1 MGKLRRIIVKKIS
14 ASFVYMVFLS
24 LLSVYSGSAFA
35 EVKIGFVDVAKL
47 SESAPQI
54 HSAQMKMD
62 AEFGSREKEIVALQ
76 REIEAMEA
84 ALARD
89 GAVMSDS
96 ERSKKERAILGKR
109 REGKRVQEEFR
120 DDINIRRN
128 EILRKVNAEI
138 GKAIEEY
145 AKQNG
150 FDLIMAQGVMY
161 SSDKVD
167 ITAKILKKLGGS

>member
-1 MGKLRRIIVKKIS
+1 MKKIK
-14 ASFVYMVFLS
+14 ASLVTMVFLS
-24 LLSVYSGSAFA
+24 LLSAYSGSAFA
-35 EVKIGFVDVAKL
+35 EIKIGFVDVAKL

-54 HSAQMKMD
+54 RSAQMKMD
-62 AEFGSREKEIVALQ
+62 AEFGGREKEIIALQ
-76 REIEAMEA
+76 REITAMEE

-96 ERSKKERAILGKR
+96 ERSKKERAILSKR

-128 EILRKVNAEI
+128 EILRKVNTEI

-145 AKQNG
+145 AKQNK
-150 FDLIMAQGVMY
+150 FDLIIAQGVMY

-167 ITAKILKKLGGS
+167 VTAKILKKLGGS

>member
-1 MGKLRRIIVKKIS
+1 
-14 ASFVYMVFLS
+14 
-24 LLSVYSGSAFA
+24 
-35 EVKIGFVDVAKL
+35 
-47 SESAPQI
+47 
-54 HSAQMKMD
+54 
-62 AEFGSREKEIVALQ
+62 
-76 REIEAMEA
+76 MEA

-120 DDINIRRN
+120 DDITIRRN

-145 AKQNG
+145 AKQNKY
-150 FDLIMAQGVMY
+150 DLIMAQGVMY

>member
-1 MGKLRRIIVKKIS
+1 
-14 ASFVYMVFLS
+14 MVFLS
-24 LLSVYSGSAFA
+24 LLSGSVFA
-35 EVKIGFVDVAKL
+35 EIKIGFVDVAKL

-54 HSAQMKMD
+54 RSAQMKMD
-62 AEFGSREKEIVALQ
+62 AEFGSREKEIIALQ
-76 REIEAMEA
+76 REITAMEE

-128 EILRKVNAEI
+128 EILRKVNTEI

-145 AKQNG
+145 AKKNKY
-150 FDLIMAQGVMY
+150 DLIMAQGVMY

>member
-1 MGKLRRIIVKKIS
+1 MKKIN
-14 ASFVYMVFLS
+14 ASFVYVVFLA
-24 LLSVYSGSAFA
+24 LLSVCSGSAFA
-35 EVKIGFVDVAKL
+35 EVKIGYVDVAKL

-54 HSAQMKMD
+54 RSAQLKMD
-62 AEFGSREKEIVALQ
+62 AEFGGREKEIIALQ
-76 REIEAMEA
+76 REIETMEE

-89 GAVMSDS
+89 GAVMSDT
-96 ERSKKERAILGKR
+96 ERSKKERAILAKR

-128 EILRKVNAEI
+128 EILRKVNDEI

-145 AKQNG
+145 AKQNK
-150 FDLIMAQGVMY
+150 FDLIFAQGVMY

-167 ITAKILKKLGGS
+167 VTAKILKKLGGS

>member
-1 MGKLRRIIVKKIS
+1 MASEQFRPRERIRKRLDFLRI
-14 ASFVYMVFLS
+14 Y
-24 LLSVYSGSAFA
+24 
-35 EVKIGFVDVAKL
+35 
-47 SESAPQI
+47 
-54 HSAQMKMD
+54 
-62 AEFGSREKEIVALQ
+62 
-76 REIEAMEA
+76 
-84 ALARD
+84 
-89 GAVMSDS
+89 
-96 ERSKKERAILGKR
+96 

-145 AKQNG
+145 AKQNK

>member
-1 MGKLRRIIVKKIS
+1 VKKINV
-14 ASFVYMVFLS
+14 SFIYVIFLS
-24 LLSVYSGSAFA
+24 LLSVCSGSAFA
-35 EVKIGFVDVAKL
+35 EIKIGFVDVAKL

-54 HSAQMKMD
+54 RSAQMKMD
-62 AEFGSREKEIVALQ
+62 AEFGSREKEIIALQ
-76 REIEAMEA
+76 REIEAMEE

-89 GAVMSDS
+89 SAVMSDS
-96 ERSKKERAILGKR
+96 QRSKKERAILGKR

-120 DDINIRRN
+120 DDITIRRN
-128 EILRKVNAEI
+128 EILRKVNDEI
-138 GKAIEEY
+138 GKAIKEY
-145 AKQNG
+145 AKKNK

>member
-1 MGKLRRIIVKKIS
+1 MKKIK
-14 ASFVYMVFLS
+14 ASLVTMVFLS
-24 LLSVYSGSAFA
+24 LLSAYSGSAFA
-35 EVKIGFVDVAKL
+35 EIKIGFVDVAKL

-54 HSAQMKMD
+54 RSAQMKMD
-62 AEFGSREKEIVALQ
+62 AEFGGREKEIIALQ
-76 REIEAMEA
+76 REITAMEE

-128 EILRKVNAEI
+128 EILRKVNTEI

-145 AKQNG
+145 AKQNKY
-150 FDLIMAQGVMY
+150 DLIMAQGVMY

>member
-1 MGKLRRIIVKKIS
+1 MKKINV
-14 ASFVYMVFLS
+14 SFIYVIFLS

-35 EVKIGFVDVAKL
+35 EIKIGFVDVAKL

-54 HSAQMKMD
+54 RSAQMKMD
-62 AEFGSREKEIVALQ
+62 AEFGSREKEIIALQ
-76 REIEAMEA
+76 REIEAMEE

-89 GAVMSDS
+89 SAVMSDS
-96 ERSKKERAILGKR
+96 QRSKKERAILAKR

-120 DDINIRRN
+120 DDITIRRN
-128 EILRKVNAEI
+128 EILRKVNDEI
-138 GKAIEEY
+138 GKAIKEY
-145 AKQNG
+145 AKQNK